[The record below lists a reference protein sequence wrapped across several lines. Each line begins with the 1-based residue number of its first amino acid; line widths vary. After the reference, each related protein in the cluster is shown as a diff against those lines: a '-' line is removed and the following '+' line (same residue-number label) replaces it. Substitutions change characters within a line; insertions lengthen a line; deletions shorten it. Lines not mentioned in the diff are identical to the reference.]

1 MFSGIAIRIV
11 TLASLGI
18 GACLLPAQQSG
29 QAPPQQTPQPS
40 PSPGPGSIPQTP
52 DPGRPGR
59 DPFPRERTPTPSPTE
74 REPFPQ
80 EMARPIFL
88 SGKVVLEDGTPPPDP
103 VVIERVC
110 NGVARPEAHTDTKGR
125 FSFQLGQN
133 NAVMADAS
141 VSSSADGFGVPGQPA
156 GMGGMGGMG
165 GSGGFGRNRGIT
177 EQQLMGCEI
186 RAVLPGYRSESVNLV
201 GRRSLDNPD
210 LGTIILRR
218 LGNVE
223 GSTISI
229 TSLQAPN
236 NAKKAY
242 NKGRDEARKKKLE
255 NAEKEFQKAVGI
267 YPKYAAA
274 WFELGLVQEARQRPE
289 EARKSY
295 AQALD
300 ADSKFIKPYLQLAG
314 LAAGDRNWQEVAD
327 TTARVIQ
334 LDPYEFPQAYFF
346 NSVANYNL
354 GKMDLAEKSARE
366 AQKLDT
372 QHRFPKVNHL
382 LGIILADRR
391 DYSAAAQHMRDYLK
405 FAPQAQDADT
415 VRRQLGEL
423 ERLAG
428 PAVQPQPEQ

>member
-1 MFSGIAIRIV
+1 MRSGIAIRIV
-11 TLASLGI
+11 SLASLGI
-18 GACLLPAQQSG
+18 GACLLPAQNAG
-29 QAPPQQTPQPS
+29 QAPPQQTPRPS
-40 PSPGPGSIPQTP
+40 PSPGPGSVPQTP
-52 DPGRPGR
+52 GPGRPGR
-59 DPFPRERTPTPSPTE
+59 DPFPRDRTRTPSPTE
-74 REPFPQ
+74 RDQFPRE
-80 EMARPIFL
+80 EMTRPIFL

-110 NGVARPEAHTDTKGR
+110 NGVARPEAYTDTKGR

-133 NAVMADAS
+133 NAVLADAS
-141 VSSSADGFGVPGQPA
+141 VGSSADVFGMPGDA
-156 GMGGMGGMG
+156 GGMGRG
-165 GSGGFGRNRGIT
+165 GGGGGFGRNRGVT

-210 LGTIILRR
+210 VGTIILRR

-223 GSTISI
+223 GTTISI
-229 TSLQAPN
+229 TSLQAPKD
-236 NAKKAY
+236 AKKAFE
-242 NKGRDEARKKKLE
+242 KGRQAARKKKLE
-255 NAEKEFQKAVGI
+255 NAEKEFQKALGI

-274 WFELGLVQEARQRPE
+274 WFELGLVQEALKRPE

-300 ADSKFIKPYLQLAG
+300 ADSKFVNPYLQLAAM
-314 LAAGDRNWQEVAD
+314 AANERNWQEVAD
-327 TTARVIQ
+327 TTARVVQ
-334 LDPYEFPQAYFF
+334 LNPYEFPQAYFF

-372 QHRFPKVNHL
+372 QHRYPKVNHL
-382 LGIILADRR
+382 LGVIMADRR

-405 FAPQAQDADT
+405 FAPGAQDADT
-415 VRRQLGEL
+415 VRKQLGEL

-428 PAVQPQPEQ
+428 PAAVQPQPEQ